1 MLAQLL
7 QAVSVWV
14 AMGGGEGV
22 YGRIYIAILC
32 LQFGS
37 YLRLLLYLNIA

>member
-7 QAVSVWV
+7 QAVSVWL
-14 AMGGGEGV
+14 GGGG
-22 YGRIYIAILC
+22 GGGGGILYIAIVC

-37 YLRLLLYLNIA
+37 YPRLLLYLNIA